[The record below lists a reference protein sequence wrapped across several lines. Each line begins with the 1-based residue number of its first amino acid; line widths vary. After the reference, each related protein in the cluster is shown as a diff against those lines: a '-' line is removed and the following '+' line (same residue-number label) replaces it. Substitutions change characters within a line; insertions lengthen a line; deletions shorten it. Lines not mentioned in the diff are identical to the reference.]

1 MKKLTILFIFIVLFS
16 GCSTRTEYGDCIG
29 VLDDE
34 NPSLLYKLSAWN
46 LFIGVFFSSL
56 IVPPIIVLA
65 NETICPVGY
74 K

>member
-1 MKKLTILFIFIVLFS
+1 MKKITILFIFLVLLS
-16 GCSTRTEYGDCIG
+16 GCTTRTEYGDCIG
-29 VLDDE
+29 ALDDK

-46 LFIGVFFSSL
+46 LFVGIFFSGL